1 MSKFGWAIFSMLCAV
16 LLPLA
21 ANANESHMIVIAK
34 GDGITKV
41 FGPQFLWDHEHNADL
56 QGLQLVPGTIFFKL
70 TDGSAT
76 LQDNG
81 TDGEL
86 VKSNYGNGFVDYN
99 SGLYYLILVNPP
111 AENVNVTA
119 TFDMKKE
126 NRSKEP

>member
-1 MSKFGWAIFSMLCAV
+1 MSKFCQTIFLMLFV
-16 LLPLA
+16 LLPSMA
-21 ANANESHMIVIAK
+21 SANEAHTVVIAE
-34 GDGITKV
+34 GDGTTNV
-41 FGPQFLWDHEHNADL
+41 FGPKFLWDHEHNADL

-99 SGLYYLILVNPP
+99 TGLYYLILANPP
-111 AENVNVTA
+111 AQNVNVTA
-119 TFDMKKE
+119 TFDMKKDS
-126 NRSKEP
+126 RSKEL